1 MFSKMNYPDNSKL
14 EIDFRIS
21 LLPIHFQNKILKYAT
36 LQKQQQRLEGLKLL
50 EKIFLDN
57 NLSLNDLQYNKNSK
71 PFVNDKV
78 DFSLSYSN
86 NNVVLGFIKN
96 GKIGVDLEEIK
107 PINLLDFSD
116 YFTETELSIITNSN
130 NIDTNFCKFWT
141 RKEAVSKALGLGAFL
156 DFKSF
161 EVIYDNILVKN
172 KHIKISS
179 ELISENYWLSIAIIQ

>member
-1 MFSKMNYPDNSKL
+1 MNYPDDSKL

-21 LLPIHFQNKILKYAT
+21 LLPIHFQNKILKYAS

-57 NLSLNDLQYNKNSK
+57 NLSLNDLQFNKNSK

-86 NNVVLGFIKN
+86 KNVVLGFIKN

-107 PINLLDFSD
+107 PINLSDFKD
-116 YFTETELSIITNSN
+116 YFTKIELSLITNSN
-130 NIDTNFCKFWT
+130 KIDTNFCKLWT

-161 EVIYDNILVKN
+161 EVLENEIYINN
-172 KHIKISS
+172 KRIRISS
-179 ELISENYWLSIAIIQ
+179 ELISEKYWLSKAISTI